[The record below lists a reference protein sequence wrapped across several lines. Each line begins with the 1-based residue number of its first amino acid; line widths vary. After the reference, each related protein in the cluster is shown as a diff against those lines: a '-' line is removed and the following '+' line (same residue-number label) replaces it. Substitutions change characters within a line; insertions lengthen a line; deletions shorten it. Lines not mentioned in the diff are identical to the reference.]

1 MVEKTFPAQSISLP
15 VVGGQGESV
24 LVNSQEITLSL
35 PTSIAQEVTDCVY
48 LPTFVYA
55 PVSSGQKAGEY
66 GIWYHGVQLASADL
80 LVTQAVEKNTYRPNV
95 FVRIWHCFLRKF
107 C

>member
-1 MVEKTFPAQSISLP
+1 
-15 VVGGQGESV
+15 
-24 LVNSQEITLSL
+24 
-35 PTSIAQEVTDCVY
+35 
-48 LPTFVYA
+48 VYA
-55 PVSSGQKAGEY
+55 PVLAGQKAGEY